1 MSLHQVLCIMHIK
14 CKKGTILCI
23 MIYPKFSDCWSSPFF
38 IYFYQG
44 WRLAFILECDV
55 IGVLFVYLFLLLFFL
70 LLSLKGEDFN
80 FHLILL
86 FIDAPL
92 KPIWQNVYN
101 LNWWSICYC
110 KLQNDTFSFVKVSL
124 RVGKFWIGKLEGTI
138 NLH

>member
-1 MSLHQVLCIMHIK
+1 MLL
-14 CKKGTILCI
+14 
-23 MIYPKFSDCWSSPFF
+23 F
-38 IYFYQG
+38 
-44 WRLAFILECDV
+44 AFILECDV

-101 LNWWSICYC
+101 LNW
-110 KLQNDTFSFVKVSL
+110 
-124 RVGKFWIGKLEGTI
+124 
-138 NLH
+138 